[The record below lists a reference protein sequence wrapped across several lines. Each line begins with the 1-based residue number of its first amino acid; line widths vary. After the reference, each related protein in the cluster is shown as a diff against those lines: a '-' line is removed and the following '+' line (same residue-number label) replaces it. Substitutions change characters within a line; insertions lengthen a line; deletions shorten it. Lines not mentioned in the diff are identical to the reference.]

1 MLRAGGGVTTT
12 TYQTRR
18 GAVNENVGLE
28 IQNIQEVV
36 GGLVLVSEHGTKLVR
51 FMIWTWFN
59 VMNHL
64 FCFCNIFFSY
74 LTRGCYCSL
83 PCIGWLCSK
92 PVRCFCEQAN
102 IDV

>member
-1 MLRAGGGVTTT
+1 MNSFDGVQEFFAQFH
-12 TYQTRR
+12 YPNAQR

-36 GGLVLVSEHGTKLVR
+36 GGLVLVSEHGTNLVR

-64 FCFCNIFFSY
+64 FCFCNIFFFLSNKR
-74 LTRGCYCSL
+74 LL
-83 PCIGWLCSK
+83 LFIALHWM
-92 PVRCFCEQAN
+92 VMQ
-102 IDV
+102 

>member
-36 GGLVLVSEHGTKLVR
+36 GGLVLNRRQACWRASGRIGEHPLHVQYQLRLTILKRTCRTTLIQTMVHSWSDLQTA
-51 FMIWTWFN
+51 ICSPN
-59 VMNHL
+59 VTS
-64 FCFCNIFFSY
+64 C
-74 LTRGCYCSL
+74 
-83 PCIGWLCSK
+83 
-92 PVRCFCEQAN
+92 
-102 IDV
+102 

>member
-36 GGLVLVSEHGTKLVR
+36 GELVLNRRQACWRTCGRIGEHPLHVQHQLSIFRLTILKRTCRTPLIQT
-51 FMIWTWFN
+51 MIHSWSDLQTAICSPN
-59 VMNHL
+59 VAS
-64 FCFCNIFFSY
+64 C
-74 LTRGCYCSL
+74 
-83 PCIGWLCSK
+83 
-92 PVRCFCEQAN
+92 
-102 IDV
+102 